1 MKSTLFSSLM
11 ATFLAVLPTAA
22 NASRV
27 SPMILELE
35 PAGRSAVARVE
46 LTNDADKNIPYEVR
60 MMRGD
65 ISPRGE
71 LTLTPADDQFL
82 VFPAQAMVEAN
93 SQQVFRVQY
102 VGEAALAKS
111 EIYYMSIREI
121 PVEFDKGTSQVQVV
135 VNYNVLANVVPDGSR
150 SSPVIHSARYI
161 AADDAAALPPSTAD
175 SNAADESGSVAFS
188 GAEIDIG
195 NDGSRYMLAGMATW
209 LLTGTTVD
217 GQSFERTFE
226 PEELTKL
233 IGVGVIA
240 PGKNRIFRVPL
251 DTPLID
257 QSIKVQIEP

>member
-1 MKSTLFSSLM
+1 MKLGLFSTLM
-11 ATFLAVLPTAA
+11 AAALAVLPTAVH
-22 NASRV
+22 ASRV

-46 LTNDADKNIPYEVR
+46 LTNDGAKDIPYEVR

-65 ISPRGE
+65 ISPEGE

-121 PVEFDKGTSQVQVV
+121 PVEFEKGVSQVQVV

-150 SSPVIHSARYI
+150 PSPVIRSARFI
-161 AADDAAALPPSTAD
+161 SADSAAATSAEASGVAD
-175 SNAADESGSVAFS
+175 SGEASGGVFS
-188 GAEIDIG
+188 GAEIVVA
-195 NDGSRYMLAGMATW
+195 NDGNRYMLAGMSTW
-209 LLTGTTVD
+209 TLTGTTID
-217 GQSFERTFE
+217 GRPFERKFE
-226 PEELTKL
+226 PEELAKL
-233 IGVGVIA
+233 IGVGVVA
-240 PGKNRIFRVPL
+240 PGKHRIFRVPL
-251 DTPLID
+251 DTPLTD
-257 QSIKVQIEP
+257 QSIKVQIDT